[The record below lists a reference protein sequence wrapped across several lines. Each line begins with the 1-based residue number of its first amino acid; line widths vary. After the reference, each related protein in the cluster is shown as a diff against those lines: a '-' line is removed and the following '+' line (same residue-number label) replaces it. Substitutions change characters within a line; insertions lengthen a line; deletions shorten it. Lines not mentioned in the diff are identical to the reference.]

1 MEIGRIPVPPPVMR
15 ATMPLTEKSWDTGSG
30 LAAAAAFG
38 AVVAAG
44 AAGAGGGVVVDI
56 VK

>member
-44 AAGAGGGVVVDI
+44 AAGAGGGVVLDI